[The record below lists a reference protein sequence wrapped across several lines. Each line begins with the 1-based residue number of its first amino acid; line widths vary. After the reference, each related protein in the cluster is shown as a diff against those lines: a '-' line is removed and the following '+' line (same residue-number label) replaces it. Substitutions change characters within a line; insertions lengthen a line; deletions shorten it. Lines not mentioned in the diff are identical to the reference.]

1 MFARSQDEHLTA
13 GKKWPS
19 RHFYF
24 FIRELVRNSA
34 NFFRFFPSSCTR
46 RQRDGHPPGRKG
58 GKREA
63 AMRKS
68 SCRFLSFL
76 GWAGLFEDSQRPRP
90 VHVSLGGEKADPGPT
105 GELVTSFKVV

>member
-1 MFARSQDEHLTA
+1 
-13 GKKWPS
+13 
-19 RHFYF
+19 
-24 FIRELVRNSA
+24 
-34 NFFRFFPSSCTR
+34 
-46 RQRDGHPPGRKG
+46 
-58 GKREA
+58 
-63 AMRKS
+63 MRKS